1 MTNEIRSAKASYNK
15 RLIEESGGDHRSFW
29 RTMKKILPGEK
40 KVTSPNIKV
49 NGVVSSDKQCIAN
62 AFNKFFA
69 SAASKLMATVRSTCG
84 HNQRDH
90 NTSIRQ
96 YPPFNFLE
104 ITEEFVLSQLRS
116 LKSGKAVGLDG
127 IPARL
132 LKDSADIVVKPVT
145 FIINTSL
152 RTSKVPCDWKSARVI
167 PLFKKGKADE
177 MDNYRPISI
186 LPVLSKV
193 LERAVHIQLYKY
205 LQQYKILSPYQCGFR
220 KCHSTEFAALSFS
233 DNIRRNMDQGQLTGA
248 VFIDLRKA
256 FDTVDHA
263 VLLDKLSNLGLG
275 IKSLAGLRTTCRTA
289 PRLLSFKG

>member
-1 MTNEIRSAKASYNK
+1 MRQHDYFHKRALKSNTSEDWANYCRFRNRVTNEIRSARASYNK
-15 RLIEESGGDHRSFW
+15 RLIEKSGGDHRSFW
-29 RTMKKILPGEK
+29 KRMKKILPGEK
-40 KVTSPNIKV
+40 KVTSPNIKI
-49 NGVVSSDKQCIAN
+49 NDVVSSDKQCIAN

-84 HNQRDH
+84 HNHRDP

-104 ITEEFVLSQLRS
+104 ISEEFVLSQLRS
-116 LKSGKAVGLDG
+116 LKSGKAVGLDR

-177 MDNYRPISI
+177 MDNYRPVSI

-193 LERAVHIQLYKY
+193 LERAVHINCTN
-205 LQQYKILSPYQCGFR
+205 I
-220 KCHSTEFAALSFS
+220 FS
-233 DNIRRNMDQGQLTGA
+233 KTR
-248 VFIDLRKA
+248 F
-256 FDTVDHA
+256 
-263 VLLDKLSNLGLG
+263 
-275 IKSLAGLRTTCRTA
+275 
-289 PRLLSFKG
+289 